1 MEDQQFIYQLPRMQE
16 VRIARD
22 VPYVVRGDV
31 HRTLDVYRPASIEP
45 ADLHPAVIFVHG
57 AGSLEGLAG
66 FKDHAQYQMWGRLAA
81 ASGLAAVVFNHRSS
95 QGYDSVADVAD
106 AMEFVRNRSD
116 EYNIDRD
123 RLAIWSCSA
132 GGYLGLRAALKGT
145 PDDVRCA
152 VCYYGVIDLE
162 LFLQRAGMES
172 PPDVEDL
179 NPIRHV
185 GNGLGRR
192 ISLQIVRAGRDHP
205 DFNASID
212 SFVQAALEHNMD
224 LELINYAA
232 GQHAFDCFDDSPA
245 SQAIVQRTLDFMT
258 QHLV

>member
-1 MEDQQFIYQLPRMQE
+1 MEGQQFTYQLPRMSE
-16 VRIARD
+16 VQVTRD
-22 VPYVVRGDV
+22 IPYAVRGDT
-31 HRTLDVYRPASIEP
+31 HLTLDVYRPASIEP
-45 ADLHPAVIFVHG
+45 ADLLPTVIFVHG
-57 AGSLEGLAG
+57 AGSLEGLTG
-66 FKDHAQYQMWGRLAA
+66 FKDHAQYQMWGRLVA
-81 ASGLAAVVFNHRSS
+81 ASGLIGVVFNHRSS
-95 QGYDSVADVAD
+95 EGYESVADVAD
-106 AMEFVRNRSD
+106 ALEFVRSRSAGYD
-116 EYNIDRD
+116 VDRD

-162 LFLQRAGMES
+162 LFLQRAGMEL

-185 GNGLGRR
+185 GNGLERR
-192 ISLQIVRAGRDHP
+192 IPLQIVRAGRDHP

-212 SFVQAALEHNMD
+212 SFVHAALEHNID

-258 QHLV
+258 QQLV